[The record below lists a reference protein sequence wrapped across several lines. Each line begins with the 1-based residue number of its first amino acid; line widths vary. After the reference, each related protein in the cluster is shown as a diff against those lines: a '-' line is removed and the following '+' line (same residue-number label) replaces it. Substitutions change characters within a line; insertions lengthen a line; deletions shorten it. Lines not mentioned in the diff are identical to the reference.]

1 MHDKKSGRLVSYP
14 ASRSLLIP
22 ESFFENPQCH
32 ISEKPFRFTPKAAP
46 AHECCRVTLR
56 VFVSDLSAV
65 VVSADDQLPL
75 ASGFVGDIEW
85 EDSPIHFEVHP
96 LFRESV
102 VESPAPDRVKPVLNN
117 ASVFDSD
124 FLKILQD
131 IIRIPFGYDAIPNFR
146 CSRSR
151 AAGGLREWP

>member
-1 MHDKKSGRLVSYP
+1 MS
-14 ASRSLLIP
+14 
-22 ESFFENPQCH
+22 ESFFENSQCH
-32 ISEKPFRFTPKAAP
+32 ISEKPFGFAPDAAP

-65 VVSADDQLPL
+65 VVPTGDQLPL
-75 ASGFVGDIEW
+75 ASGFIGDIEW
-85 EDSPIHFEVHP
+85 EDSPIHFEVH
-96 LFRESV
+96 LLVWESV
-102 VESPAPDRVKPVLNN
+102 VESPAPDRMKPVLNN

-131 IIRIPFGYDAIPNFR
+131 IIWIPFGSDAVLNFR

-151 AAGGLREWP
+151 VAG